1 MAVKEVDDALEEVV
15 KPDGCEDESERQQH
29 RAEIVGGHGVVMAG
43 QEIEEE
49 CAEGEHLQL
58 HESTK
63 EEVALDGTIEKVVA
77 LLDGKEILGHLPK
90 QEGMGMEDGGKKR
103 YFNEQDDGDDVIQ
116 IGSVGQTEAD
126 VSLKKPVVHCAFF
139 SVGDSYIRCTLCIGG
154 ANVERVWKVARLYG
168 SVRRLCGDRR
178 SFAPITR
185 RWIFG
190 KIRITGNKCA

>member
-1 MAVKEVDDALEEVV
+1 MTVKEVDDALKEVV

-90 QEGMGMEDGGKKR
+90 QEGMGMEDGGKK
-103 YFNEQDDGDDVIQ
+103 
-116 IGSVGQTEAD
+116 A
-126 VSLKKPVVHCAFF
+126 
-139 SVGDSYIRCTLCIGG
+139 
-154 ANVERVWKVARLYG
+154 
-168 SVRRLCGDRR
+168 
-178 SFAPITR
+178 
-185 RWIFG
+185 IFQ
-190 KIRITGNKCA
+190 

>member
-1 MAVKEVDDALEEVV
+1 MTVKEVDDALEEVV
-15 KPDGCEDESERQQH
+15 KPNGYEDESERQQH
-29 RAEIVGGHGVVMAG
+29 RAEIVGGHGIVVAS

-63 EEVALDGTIEKVVA
+63 EEVALDGTIKKVVA

-90 QEGMGMEDGGKKR
+90 QEGMGMEDGSKKR

-139 SVGDSYIRCTLCIGG
+139 SVGDSYIYDVRFVLG
-154 ANVERVWKVARLYG
+154 ARM
-168 SVRRLCGDRR
+168 
-178 SFAPITR
+178 
-185 RWIFG
+185 
-190 KIRITGNKCA
+190 